1 MIRTHSGNRE
11 ALVAVEVV
19 LELLPGDELHRDERD
34 ALVLAVLVNGDDVRM
49 VETSR
54 RLRFA
59 LEPLDHLAASGS
71 SSWSRRM
78 VLIAARR
85 PMTGSQPSSTSAIA
99 PAPSTRG
106 IS

>member
-1 MIRTHSGNRE
+1 
-11 ALVAVEVV
+11 
-19 LELLPGDELHRDERD
+19 
-34 ALVLAVLVNGDDVRM
+34 M

-54 RLRFA
+54 RLRLA
-59 LEPLDHLAASGS
+59 LEPLDDLGASGV

-85 PMTGSQPSSTSAIA
+85 PMTGSQPSSTSAMA
-99 PAPSTRG
+99 PEPRTPR